1 MGKKEKMKEIVSK
14 SFVYHILNQGQLS
27 REKTIIIFHGW
38 GSSINNYVELAE
50 YFSSLG
56 FRVVIPELIYHDNRN
71 KLENHFLKEV
81 TQEYFWKTILKSID
95 DSSLLFEDLGIKE
108 KEIILMGV
116 SMGGFIASG
125 IYAKGNS
132 FAGLINI
139 NGSGSFLLSEKIFRE
154 NDQRPNLAGEELN
167 ELKAYNPI
175 GKNISYTPVLLMH
188 GEQDTIVSIEGQKD
202 YFKFLTECNVN
213 YDVVF
218 NIYKNVNHSFTEE
231 MLLNLKQWL
240 EEKF

>member
-1 MGKKEKMKEIVSK
+1 MKEIVSK
-14 SFVYHILNQGQLS
+14 SFVNHIYNQGQSS

-38 GSSINNYVELAE
+38 GSSVNNYVELAE

-56 FRVVIPELIYHDNRN
+56 FRVIIPEIIYHDTRN

-81 TQEYFWKTILKSID
+81 TQEYFWKTIFKSID
-95 DSSLLFEDLGIKE
+95 DSTLFFEELGVSE
-108 KEIILMGV
+108 KEVILMGV

-125 IYAKGNS
+125 IYANGNN

-154 NDQRPNLAGEELN
+154 NDQRPDLTGEELN

-175 GKNISYTPVLLMH
+175 GKSISYTPILLMH

-202 YFKFLTECNVN
+202 YFNFLTECDAN

-218 NIYKNVNHSFTEE
+218 NVYKDVNHSFTDE
-231 MLLNLKQWL
+231 MLINLKQWL
-240 EEKF
+240 EDKF